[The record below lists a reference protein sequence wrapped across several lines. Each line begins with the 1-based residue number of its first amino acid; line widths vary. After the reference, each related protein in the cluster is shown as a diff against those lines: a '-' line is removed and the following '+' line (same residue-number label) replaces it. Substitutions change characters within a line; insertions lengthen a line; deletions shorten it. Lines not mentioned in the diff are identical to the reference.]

1 MTLTERVR
9 AEAPNVHVVDSRF
22 EPAVGALFLALELAG
37 VAIDA
42 PLLARLTPTLPP
54 AVFFAT

>member
-1 MTLTERVR
+1 MR
-9 AEAPNVHVVDSRF
+9 AAAPHVQVVDSRF
-22 EPAVGALFLALELAG
+22 EPVVGALFLALELTG

-54 AVFFAT
+54 TAFFET